1 MQIESLKVY
10 CDVVRHRSFS
20 QAAQLNSITQSAV
33 SQIVSH
39 IEKRLGLCLIDR
51 STRPLR
57 PTDAGQQYFEGC
69 SAIVEDYVALEASLS
84 DQQLKDESPVSVAA
98 IYSVGLGD
106 MQQIIN
112 EFSQRAPNSKVR
124 VEYLHPD
131 KVWEH
136 VLNETSDLGLL
147 SFPRKSRDIVA
158 HPWREEAICLAC
170 APSHPLASNR
180 DVDLQQLDGEA
191 YVAFDREL
199 VIRRKI
205 DRYLRDD
212 GVKVDITMEFDNIES
227 IKKAVSF
234 GQGIALLPRPSL
246 TEELNSGALVAVPL
260 RGTGLV
266 RPLGLI
272 HHRHRL
278 SPSTQKF
285 ADLLLES
292 SNLVPTTSKNIEPL
306 AVSGL

>member
-1 MQIESLKVY
+1 
-10 CDVVRHRSFS
+10 
-20 QAAQLNSITQSAV
+20 
-33 SQIVSH
+33 
-39 IEKRLGLCLIDR
+39 
-51 STRPLR
+51 
-57 PTDAGQQYFEGC
+57 GC
-69 SAIVEDYVALEASLS
+69 NAIVEDYIALEASLS

-106 MQQIIN
+106 MQQILN
-112 EFSQRAPNSKVR
+112 EFRQRSPNSKVR

-131 KVWEH
+131 RVWEH
-136 VLNETSDLGLL
+136 VLNETADLGLL
-147 SFPRKSRDIVA
+147 SFPRKSRDIIA

-170 APSHPLASNR
+170 SASHPLASNR

-227 IKKAVSF
+227 IKKAVSL
-234 GQGIALLPRPSL
+234 GQGLALLPRPSL
-246 TEELNSGALVAVPL
+246 IEELNTGALVAIPL
-260 RGTGLV
+260 RGAGLV

-278 SPSTQKF
+278 SPSAQKF

-292 SNLVPTTSKNIEPL
+292 SDLAPTGSPHMQPL
-306 AVSGL
+306 ALSPL